1 MIDVS
6 GRRGVVG
13 GLRHF
18 VADEA
23 AEVSLSLFLVDIL
36 TQPLLDA
43 TKKTENITTAI
54 NWEYGLF

>member
-36 TQPLLDA
+36 TQPLLDP
-43 TKKTENITTAI
+43 TKKTIT
-54 NWEYGLF
+54 LQQQ